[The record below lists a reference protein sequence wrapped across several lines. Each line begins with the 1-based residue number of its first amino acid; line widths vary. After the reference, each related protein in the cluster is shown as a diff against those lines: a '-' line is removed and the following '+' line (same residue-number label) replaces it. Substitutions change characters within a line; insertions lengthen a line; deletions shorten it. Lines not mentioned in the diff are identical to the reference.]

1 MNKMWIVVSICL
13 FLPLTGCTQNKN
25 KIPYCANTQTTET
38 ENSVIQK
45 LVPSFAKE
53 MGCEAG
59 SNCLLKWNDHASEK
73 FSIAWKNR
81 CGPVINGVYQLGDEG
96 RGQLLYVSTITTRKY
111 VVGPWDMINLN
122 NVLISFYL
130 YQNHQMFL
138 T

>member
-96 RGQLLYVSTITTRKY
+96 RGSTF
-111 VVGPWDMINLN
+111 VCEHN
-122 NVLISFYL
+122 NNQEVCCWPLGYDQFKQCS
-130 YQNHQMFL
+130 H
-138 T
+138 